1 MSLLLSILA
10 NDILPVFAVASVG
23 FVLARR
29 FRLDARSLSRISF
42 DALSPCLVF
51 TSLVTTELGFE
62 EFGRIVAF
70 TVLLVLG
77 MAFVAVLV
85 AKPFRL
91 DRPSLVAFLIVVMF
105 SNSGNFGLSAVLFA
119 FGPSALT
126 RAVVYFVTSS
136 LLTYTVG
143 PVLAL
148 SGRIGIR
155 AALRDLLKLPV
166 LWGLLVAVVVKSL
179 GVAIPL
185 ALMRPVELLS
195 VATIPMML
203 LVLGMQFE
211 RGARPERPGLIAAA
225 SVMALVVSPVLGFVL
240 AKLLALGT
248 VARQAMIVEA
258 SMPSAVITTILAL
271 EFDVA
276 PQFVTSVV
284 VVTTLASPLTVSLI
298 IALLQS
304 GF

>member
-1 MSLLLSILA
+1 MFLLLSILA
-10 NDILPVFAVASVG
+10 NDILPIFAVASVG

-29 FRLDARSLSRISF
+29 YHVDVRSLSRISF
-42 DALSPCLVF
+42 NALSPCLVF
-51 TSLVTTELGFE
+51 TSLMTTELGFA

-70 TVLLVLG
+70 TLLLVLCIG
-77 MAFVAVLV
+77 LVAVVV

-91 DRPSLVAFLIVVMF
+91 DRSSLAAFLMVVMF

-119 FGPSALT
+119 FGPPVLT
-126 RAVVYFVTSS
+126 RAVVYFVTST

-148 SGRIGIR
+148 SGRIGLW
-155 AALRDLLKLPV
+155 AALRGLLKVPV
-166 LWGLLVAVVVKSL
+166 LWGLLVAIVLKFA
-179 GVAIPL
+179 GVAVPT
-185 ALMRPVELLS
+185 ALSRPVELLS
-195 VATIPMML
+195 VAAIPVML

-211 RGARPERPGLIAAA
+211 RGTRPERPGLVAAA
-225 SVMALVVSPVLGFVL
+225 AALALVVSPVLGFVL
-240 AKLLALGT
+240 AKLLTLET

-276 PQFVTSVV
+276 PAFVTSVV
-284 VVTTLASPLTVSLI
+284 VMTTVASPLTVSFV

>member
-1 MSLLLSILA
+1 MSLLLGILV

-23 FVLARR
+23 FVLGRR
-29 FRLDARSLSRISF
+29 LHLDVRSLSRISF
-42 DALSPCLVF
+42 DVLSPCLVF
-51 TSLVTTELGFE
+51 TSLVTTDLAFD

-70 TVLLVLG
+70 TVLLVLCSG
-77 MAFVAVLV
+77 LIAVLV
-85 AKPFRL
+85 ARPFRL
-91 DRPSLVAFLIVVMF
+91 DGPALAAFLMVVMF
-105 SNSGNFGLSAVLFA
+105 SNSGNYGLSAVLFA
-119 FGPSALT
+119 FGPPVLA

-155 AALRDLLKLPV
+155 AALRGLLKVPV
-166 LWGLLVAVVVKSL
+166 LWGLLVAIVVKFA
-179 GVAIPL
+179 GVSVPTPL
-185 ALMRPVELLS
+185 LRPIELLS
-195 VATIPMML
+195 VTAIPIML

-211 RGARPERPGLIAAA
+211 RGARPERPGLVAAA
-225 SVMALVVSPVLGFVL
+225 AAVALVMSPVLGFAL

-248 VARQAMIVEA
+248 AARQAMIVEA

-276 PQFVTSVV
+276 PKFVTSVV
-284 VVTTLASPLTVSLI
+284 VVTTLASPLTVSLV